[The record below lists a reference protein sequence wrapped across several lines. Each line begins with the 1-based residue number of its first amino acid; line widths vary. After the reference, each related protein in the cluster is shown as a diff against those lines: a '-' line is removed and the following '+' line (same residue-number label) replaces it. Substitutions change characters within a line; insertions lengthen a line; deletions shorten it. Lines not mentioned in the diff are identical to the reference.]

1 MASIW
6 RTKDKRPKYNTL
18 EAEVARLKRIIN
30 ALSIAVLE
38 KRFNHVERDIQ
49 ELLRCHEE
57 LEYLIKE
64 SLHEDI
70 ID

>member
-18 EAEVARLKRIIN
+18 EDEVARLKRIIT

-49 ELLRCHEE
+49 ELLR
-57 LEYLIKE
+57 
-64 SLHEDI
+64 
-70 ID
+70 

>member
-1 MASIW
+1 MVSIW

-18 EAEVARLKRIIN
+18 EAEVARLKRIIT